1 MEINKSINTII
12 SIGKKVL
19 AGQQNAI
26 LNQSSQAIDITNKI
40 DPEWQESLAGTKMW
54 NITCSGVYVMN
65 ADSLTALQEAFMTNT
80 AVDVSI
86 DLNGTQYVGS
96 AIITNFPLN
105 TTFSQELKYNL
116 TLLGTGPLE
125 KGK

>member
-19 AGQQNAI
+19 AGQQNAV

>member
-19 AGQQNAI
+19 AGQQNAV

-65 ADSLTALQEAFMTNT
+65 ADSLIALQEAFMTNT
-80 AVDVSI
+80 TVDVSI
-86 DLNGTQYVGS
+86 DLNGTQYIGS